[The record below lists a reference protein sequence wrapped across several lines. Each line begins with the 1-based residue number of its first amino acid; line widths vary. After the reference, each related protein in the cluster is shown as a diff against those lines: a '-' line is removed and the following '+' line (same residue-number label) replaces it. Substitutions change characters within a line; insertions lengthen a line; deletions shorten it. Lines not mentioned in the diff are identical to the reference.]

1 MSAEAPAPPAPGPDA
16 AALGEDEITV
26 LRRAVPGRKAAHFGV
41 VATAGAAK
49 TARPCE
55 CPPAPTGGTR
65 GRVAFAA
72 TLPRRLD
79 LRSLKAFVVD
89 GVLTVTA
96 AAPPPAETRTV
107 VVRADAPA
115 ALPESESPSP
125 RAEAA
130 ADAEK
135 AEKANEPEPPA
146 TEEARAAEKDA
157 VLTET
162 P

>member
-1 MSAEAPAPPAPGPDA
+1 MSAGADA
-16 AALGEDEITV
+16 
-26 LRRAVPGRKAAHFGV
+26 
-41 VATAGAAK
+41 
-49 TARPCE
+49 
-55 CPPAPTGGTR
+55 GGTR

>member
-1 MSAEAPAPPAPGPDA
+1 MHGRYRTTVSYVGQARSHGADA
-16 AALGEDEITV
+16 
-26 LRRAVPGRKAAHFGV
+26 
-41 VATAGAAK
+41 
-49 TARPCE
+49 
-55 CPPAPTGGTR
+55 GGTR

-130 ADAEK
+130 AEAEK
-135 AEKANEPEPPA
+135 AGKANEPEPPA

>member
-1 MSAEAPAPPAPGPDA
+1 
-16 AALGEDEITV
+16 
-26 LRRAVPGRKAAHFGV
+26 
-41 VATAGAAK
+41 
-49 TARPCE
+49 
-55 CPPAPTGGTR
+55 
-65 GRVAFAA
+65 
-72 TLPRRLD
+72 
-79 LRSLKAFVVD
+79 
-89 GVLTVTA
+89 
-96 AAPPPAETRTV
+96 